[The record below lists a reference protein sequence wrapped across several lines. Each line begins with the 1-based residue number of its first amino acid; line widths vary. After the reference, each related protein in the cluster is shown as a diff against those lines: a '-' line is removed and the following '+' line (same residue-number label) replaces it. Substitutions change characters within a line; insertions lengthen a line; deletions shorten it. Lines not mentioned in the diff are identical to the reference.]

1 MRTPLKVGTIIQL
14 NEIGTKKFYDF
25 KITEIIGMGGSCIV
39 YTAVYTDAE
48 DNKFMM
54 RLKEFYPE
62 WLEII
67 REQNALI
74 IENTN
79 EFHDALRQ
87 FTEGYHKQMQF
98 RMMPES
104 MNSIANIQ
112 GIYEENNTRYIAMS
126 CQNAIPI
133 EDANLTLY
141 DIFRVIRSVALQI
154 ANFHDNGYLYLD
166 LKPQNVM
173 LYPETPEMVMLF
185 DFDSAVRMDNIQ
197 PQNLSCTDSWGAPEL
212 LQRKLRD
219 ISQKTD
225 IYGIGALFM
234 YLLFHRPPSLF
245 DRRNRSGWEEEFDN
259 SLLRSEKPE
268 VRRMVTEI
276 FRKTLTSNSEKRFQN
291 CDDLLDLI
299 EPYIEEN
306 QSPKPFLK
314 TFLPLGNNYFCGRD
328 REISEIHAALS
339 ENNFLIL
346 HGIGG
351 IGKSELAKHYALTYA
366 KEYDAAVFVR
376 FQKNIMET
384 VVPDSNFPVMNCSHS
399 EDEDDS
405 AYFKR
410 KIEVLQSIC
419 TPRHFIILDNFDTE
433 NCDNLDA
440 LTSLPCKLLITS
452 RVDYS
457 DTFPQYEIDAMDDFD
472 DLYSIMTYYYKS
484 EVTAE
489 DEIALEDIISAVLGH
504 TMALELIAKHM
515 QTMGVTPAKMYE
527 LLEENGITAGNKGKV
542 RGFKDGNLKSKTA
555 YEHIAMLFNIFGLSE
570 EMKQILRYS
579 ALIGSNPIDTEDF
592 LEYCELTDEQ
602 VSLLNSLINCGWIQ
616 YRKLEESDILL
627 LHPLISEVLCNE
639 LKPDIAHCENFI
651 EIAAGI
657 AEDINIFDYEQRK
670 QYIPWLHHTAHH
682 IHGNAISIVILLD
695 NLNFHIYM
703 AEHDYE
709 NALWVHLHIVDM
721 IHALDGQY
729 TKELLNS
736 YLYLRKIY
744 SLLGNQEKKQF
755 YEEKIKELGTSASF
769 ALLLEELCNDFIENK
784 DYDSAVAISQQ
795 RLDSALET
803 KDPEHIARAYAQLGN
818 MEGEFDHFEESSQ
831 YYTQAADYMIQHIK
845 IAESRN
851 WSLKEMAELYSEAG
865 DMYYEAKNFPSALE
879 CYNRSIEL
887 FDSEYGENNSYSGDI
902 YSSIYVVYLRLN
914 DTSKQLEYLQK
925 VINIYE
931 RTRGLEH
938 TDTLYWYKRLY
949 EIYMDQWYQDENKCA
964 LEKAAETADFLSD
977 LFIKME
983 IDNGIRS
990 AQNNMDYSVTY
1001 RFLDNKSRCYEYM
1014 NKSLEQY
1021 REALDENDSVWSYV
1035 LDIAARNLAYFNDT
1049 EKAEAML
1056 KKAVHICEIN
1066 GDMGE
1071 LEEIHKSLA
1080 ELYVK

>member
-14 NEIGTKKFYDF
+14 NEIGTKKTYDF

-39 YTAVYTDAE
+39 YTSVYTDSE

-62 WLEII
+62 WLEIA
-67 REQNALI
+67 RKQNALI
-74 IENTN
+74 IENTD

-104 MNSIANIQ
+104 MNSISNIQ
-112 GIYEENNTRYIAMS
+112 GIYEGNNTRYIAMS
-126 CQNAIPI
+126 CQNAIAI
-133 EDANLTLY
+133 DDADLTLY
-141 DIFRVIRSVALQI
+141 DIFRVIRAVTLQI

-166 LKPQNVM
+166 LKPQNIM

-185 DFDSAVRMDNIQ
+185 DFDSAVQMDNIQ

-212 LQRKLRD
+212 LQGKLRD

-225 IYGIGALFM
+225 IYGIGALLM

-245 DRRNRSGWEEEFDN
+245 DRRNRSGWENEFDN

-268 VRRMVTEI
+268 TRRMVTEI

-291 CDDLLDLI
+291 CNDLLDLI

-328 REISEIHAALS
+328 REINEIHAALS

-366 KEYDAAVFVR
+366 QEYDAAVFVR

-384 VVPDSNFPVMNCSHS
+384 IVPDSNFPVINCSHS

-405 AYFKR
+405 AYFRR

-419 TPRHFIILDNFDTE
+419 TPRHLIILDNFDTE

-515 QTMGVTPAKMYE
+515 QAMEITPVKMYE
-527 LLEENGITAGNKGKV
+527 LLSANGITAGDNGRV

-579 ALIGSNPIDTEDF
+579 ALIGPNPIDTGDF
-592 LEYCELTDEQ
+592 LDFCELTDEQ
-602 VSLLNSLINCGWIQ
+602 ISLLNSLINCGWIQ
-616 YRKLEESDILL
+616 FQNLENYDILL

-639 LKPDIAHCENFI
+639 LKPDIAHCEEFI
-651 EIAAGI
+651 KTAAGI
-657 AEDINIFDYEQRK
+657 AIDINTFDYEKRE
-670 QYIPWLHHTAHH
+670 QYIPWLRHTARH
-682 IHGNAISIVILLD
+682 IKGNSIYIVLLLD
-695 NLNFHIYM
+695 YLNLHIYM
-703 AEHDYE
+703 EECDFQS
-709 NALWVHLHIVDM
+709 ALWANQHIIEIVHELEGEHK
-721 IHALDGQY
+721 
-729 TKELLNS
+729 KELLNS
-736 YLYLRKIY
+736 YLYLRRIY
-744 SLLGNQEKKQF
+744 SILEDHEKKQF
-755 YEEKIKELGTSASF
+755 YEGKIRELGTPASCGY
-769 ALLLEELCNDFIENK
+769 LLEELCNDAIK
-784 DYDSAVAISQQ
+784 DNNYDSAKMLSDQ
-795 RLDSALET
+795 RLEDALKTE
-803 KDPEHIARAYAQLGN
+803 KAEYIARAYNQLGST
-818 MEGEFDHFEESSQ
+818 EEEFDHLDEASN
-831 YYTQAADYMIQHIK
+831 YYRQAAEYMTRHIGNIQPNDMFVNDL
-845 IAESRN
+845 AD
-851 WSLKEMAELYSEAG
+851 LYSDAG
-865 DMYYEAKNFPSALE
+865 TMYCGAKNFESALK
-879 CYNRSIEL
+879 YYHKAIEL
-887 FDSEYGENNSYSGDI
+887 FDSEYGENNSYSCDI
-902 YSSIYVVYLRLN
+902 YSLISIVYMRLGN
-914 DTSKQLEYLQK
+914 TTKQIEYLQK
-925 VINIYE
+925 VIDIYE
-931 RTRGLEH
+931 RGRGHENAE
-938 TDTLYWYKRLY
+938 TLDWHYNLY
-949 EIYMDQWYQDENKCA
+949 TVYMDQWYQDKDRNA
-964 LEKAAETADFLSD
+964 LEKCAETA
-977 LFIKME
+977 E
-983 IDNGIRS
+983 IISS
-990 AQNNMDYSVTY
+990 AYDKTELDSLVIVAQRNMDFSVTY
-1001 RFLDNKSRCYEYM
+1001 RYLSNKSKCYEYM

-1021 REALDENDSVWSYV
+1021 RESMDDNDPDWSNV
-1035 LDIAARNLAYFNDT
+1035 LDIAASNYAYFDDM
-1049 EKAEAML
+1049 EQAEAML

-1066 GDMGE
+1066 GDMDE